1 MLTLHPFR
9 RYASAGFLYRLALQ
23 NRDHNRV
30 MSRRTSESE
39 CRRSF
44 KPNRIK
50 QTSSLPASFADTIKT
65 LFWVAATN
73 FVFPVL
79 FSLVQIIVVYRDIDV
94 LLVNNIVLINT
105 SIAVI
110 GVVFASVWAGTT
122 NWAQDRSQTEFGGTE
137 PSHVVFQHRSEL
149 SDDSESTG
157 RVEDSQRVGLSKENG
172 SSIEFKVQ

>member
-1 MLTLHPFR
+1 MLR
-9 RYASAGFLYRLALQ
+9 
-23 NRDHNRV
+23 
-30 MSRRTSESE
+30 
-39 CRRSF
+39 
-44 KPNRIK
+44 PNQKID
-50 QTSSLPASFADTIKT
+50 QWPSLPASFADTIKT
-65 LFWVAATN
+65 LLWVAATN
-73 FVFPVL
+73 FVVPVL

-94 LLVNNIVLINT
+94 LVVNDIVLVNT

-122 NWAQDRSQTEFGGTE
+122 NWSQDRSQTELGGSE

-149 SDDSESTG
+149 SGGSESTG